1 MSGDEVTQLLNK
13 AAGGDRAAQDY
24 LAVRVY
30 DELRRLA
37 AAQLRRESPGH
48 SVQAT
53 VLVNDAFLR
62 LVGDADIAW
71 ESRSHFFGLA
81 SRVMR
86 QVLVDH
92 ARARRREKRGG
103 EARRVSFD
111 EALTVSVAD
120 VDDVL
125 RVDEALRALEA
136 NAPQHAEIVTMRF
149 FGGMSMEAVADSLGM
164 SKRTAEREWAVI
176 KAWLRRELSR

>member
-1 MSGDEVTQLLNK
+1 
-13 AAGGDRAAQDY
+13 
-24 LAVRVY
+24 
-30 DELRRLA
+30 
-37 AAQLRRESPGH
+37 
-48 SVQAT
+48 
-53 VLVNDAFLR
+53 
-62 LVGDADIAW
+62 
-71 ESRSHFFGLA
+71 
-81 SRVMR
+81 MR

-103 EARRVSFD
+103 EARRVAFD